1 MKPRIKTISHLT
13 AINSPVLSA
22 FQESKPLKKNLV
34 AASNNFPLNGTLW
47 LENFITQH
55 FDIDDDT
62 SAEHI
67 VELLA
72 FIKKHHLLS

>member
-1 MKPRIKTISHLT
+1 MKPRIKTINHLT

-22 FQESKPLKKNLV
+22 SQESKPLKKNLV
-34 AASNNFPLNGTLW
+34 AVSNNFPLNGTLW

-55 FDIDDDT
+55 FNIDDDT
-62 SAEHI
+62 SADHI

-72 FIKKHHLLS
+72 FIKQHHLLS